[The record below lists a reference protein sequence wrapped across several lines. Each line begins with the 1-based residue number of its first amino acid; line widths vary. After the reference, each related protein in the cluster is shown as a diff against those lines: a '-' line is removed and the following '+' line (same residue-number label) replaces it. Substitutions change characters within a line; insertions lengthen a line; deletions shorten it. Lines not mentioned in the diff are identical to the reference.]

1 MIRVSLKL
9 RTKAS
14 SSDSKAMT
22 LKTWGKRIAHAHPQW
37 PGLNK
42 TRYRRYSHVSQPLRG
57 NGLTLT
63 EIKRQALASFEFE
76 CLLCESAGV
85 ISHGNDVG
93 IVQRRRWRLLAAE
106 WHYCFQNDQEIERGH
121 PEEAGREDSR
131 KKGRTRDVIAKRS
144 QKCLQKCGQT
154 KGQTQGQTSKF
165 EVTMWNR
172 FVLDRAW
179 EKRGETTVCSPVLRS
194 QQEEIR
200 HSMSVEENSKNIE
213 IPKFPLSPR

>member
-1 MIRVSLKL
+1 MARTQQDPVSAVFPRQSAPARKWSHSHRNKTPGFSVVRIRMSSVWECRSNLSWQW
-9 RTKAS
+9 RWHCAKAKMKIAS
-14 SSDSKAMT
+14 CWMT
-22 LKTWGKRIAHAHPQW
+22 LLLWKWSRDRTQASW
-37 PGLNK
+37 
-42 TRYRRYSHVSQPLRG
+42 RR
-57 NGLTLT
+57 
-63 EIKRQALASFEFE
+63 
-76 CLLCESAGV
+76 
-85 ISHGNDVG
+85 
-93 IVQRRRWRLLAAE
+93 
-106 WHYCFQNDQEIERGH
+106 
-121 PEEAGREDSR
+121 GREDSR